1 VKAVKKRNVIKIM
14 VVTKILVLVAFLAGN
29 QLYIGDP
36 VLKAQDSTTTDET
49 SEDSESQDV
58 VVKRKSYLEDLLTLP
73 TIDTEGL
80 KKEEISRYLNLLSKK
95 RKQVSDRVKILG
107 AREKNLIKLEKSI
120 DGKIDKLQ
128 EEMDFFQN
136 TIQKEKDI
144 NQERLKRLIEF
155 YKKMTPKKAAP
166 VFEKMDKD
174 LVVALFNNIPKKQTM
189 NILSLMNPEK
199 SVEITEYFGRI
210 RSGKE
215 YEMLKEVN
223 KALKSEFQK
232 CKGLPK
238 D

>member
-1 VKAVKKRNVIKIM
+1 MKAVKKRNVIKIM

>member
-1 VKAVKKRNVIKIM
+1 MIY
-14 VVTKILVLVAFLAGN
+14 
-29 QLYIGDP
+29 Q
-36 VLKAQDSTTTDET
+36 
-49 SEDSESQDV
+49 
-58 VVKRKSYLEDLLTLP
+58 
-73 TIDTEGL
+73 
-80 KKEEISRYLNLLSKK
+80 
-95 RKQVSDRVKILG
+95 
-107 AREKNLIKLEKSI
+107 KSI

>member
-1 VKAVKKRNVIKIM
+1 M